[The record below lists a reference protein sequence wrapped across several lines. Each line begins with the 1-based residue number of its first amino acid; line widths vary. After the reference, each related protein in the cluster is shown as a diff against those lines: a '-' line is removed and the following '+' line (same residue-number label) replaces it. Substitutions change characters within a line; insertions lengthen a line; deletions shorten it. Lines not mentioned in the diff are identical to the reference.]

1 MWDCT
6 ESIREIREAEGKEKM
21 EAALKRLKE
30 ESSKRECTRKGRPYS
45 SPSFREAASPPLHR
59 LPNDYMPLGHHLLY
73 FPSFNRPSDVMTD
86 GTIPQHHPGLPYGKR
101 LWSGGKVEFKPN
113 WQDKF
118 AMDGRLAICV
128 EKLEDARWPPTVVE
142 KLEKDPAATLDKA
155 DQSMIFIDVV
165 RRYGIAPI
173 DIRKQ
178 TLNKANISTTISESP
193 DIKETRTLV
202 FFAEDE
208 YAKLTPKKRRGN
220 EPNQEAEKSQ
230 YDQNNASTEPAE
242 TKRMNRKPKQDDVET
257 IFASVTPM
265 KRDLFHFSALSY
277 NAHEIHL
284 DKSEAQREGYPDV
297 LVQGPYVLLMMFS
310 LLNGQA
316 GVKLAPHPAVRGSGV
331 SIPFYPSQ
339 DGLSRYIKSIEY
351 RNVAPL
357 LAGQE
362 LKVCAKPFVKAKKLA
377 SITSNSNELV
387 LLIHKRI
394 DEMKRQRQFES
405 LVEELEGE
413 GQEQSPKPKGKTEQ
427 QSNTVAKKRKKDE
440 NFKDEKR
447 TTRAVKKEEKKQKNV
462 GERKISEGIRNANIE
477 LEKHEYRQETS
488 DLSSPIHTS
497 SSPSLVLLAP
507 NNPSRYFSMYP
518 SNNTKTPSSEENEI
532 HNLVHDVQ
540 TERVDAGEFE
550 SINDVKIQPIHSDK
564 AETMENNM
572 VMPIGDKKD
581 PSSSSHNIGEENPSR
596 DIEDD
601 DPYLPRSDTI
611 SMWVERPDG
620 RVAARAKVILYQEWE
635 LAEAQRKAKVREDTE
650 QWLRNEAFKNIGE
663 IGRNDIT
670 NTNTTIRGTLIRRIG
685 T

>member
-1 MWDCT
+1 MRFSCRREFLTARRFSCSIRAPPLGTFSSWKYKRRDTNILFTQYITAAPGWLTRKLSTNVARDLPEQEQEAEKEDLIDILSLKTRLRKRRRTIIPDYLSPTHSHLARNMIKGSMWDCT

-242 TKRMNRKPKQDDVET
+242 TKRMNRKPKQ
-257 IFASVTPM
+257 
-265 KRDLFHFSALSY
+265 
-277 NAHEIHL
+277 
-284 DKSEAQREGYPDV
+284 
-297 LVQGPYVLLMMFS
+297 
-310 LLNGQA
+310 
-316 GVKLAPHPAVRGSGV
+316 
-331 SIPFYPSQ
+331 
-339 DGLSRYIKSIEY
+339 
-351 RNVAPL
+351 
-357 LAGQE
+357 
-362 LKVCAKPFVKAKKLA
+362 
-377 SITSNSNELV
+377 
-387 LLIHKRI
+387 
-394 DEMKRQRQFES
+394 
-405 LVEELEGE
+405 
-413 GQEQSPKPKGKTEQ
+413 GK
-427 QSNTVAKKRKKDE
+427 
-440 NFKDEKR
+440 
-447 TTRAVKKEEKKQKNV
+447 
-462 GERKISEGIRNANIE
+462 
-477 LEKHEYRQETS
+477 
-488 DLSSPIHTS
+488 
-497 SSPSLVLLAP
+497 
-507 NNPSRYFSMYP
+507 
-518 SNNTKTPSSEENEI
+518 
-532 HNLVHDVQ
+532 
-540 TERVDAGEFE
+540 
-550 SINDVKIQPIHSDK
+550 
-564 AETMENNM
+564 
-572 VMPIGDKKD
+572 
-581 PSSSSHNIGEENPSR
+581 
-596 DIEDD
+596 
-601 DPYLPRSDTI
+601 
-611 SMWVERPDG
+611 
-620 RVAARAKVILYQEWE
+620 
-635 LAEAQRKAKVREDTE
+635 
-650 QWLRNEAFKNIGE
+650 
-663 IGRNDIT
+663 
-670 NTNTTIRGTLIRRIG
+670 
-685 T
+685 